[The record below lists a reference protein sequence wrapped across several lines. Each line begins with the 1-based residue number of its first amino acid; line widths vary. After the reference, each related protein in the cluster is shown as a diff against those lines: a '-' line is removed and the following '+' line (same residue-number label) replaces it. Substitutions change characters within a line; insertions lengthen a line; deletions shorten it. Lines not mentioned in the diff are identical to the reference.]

1 MSDFR
6 IEIET
11 VLKGNPVS
19 ELESL
24 QVAIKDALGS
34 YAQMEKQLAKT
45 TKQLASTRDQIGNVR
60 EQLEEARAG
69 GDTAN
74 VEKLEAKLAKL
85 IQREQKLAGAAG
97 EARAALQNQENEIR
111 ELAGSLEELR
121 AAEEAAAGAAE
132 ENAEGQRDLR
142 AGLKGLGGPL
152 GETISLQEDLTD
164 TWNGLVV
171 QMGGPGAAALG
182 IAAAGL
188 AALSVAAIAAAAS
201 FTKLAIAQAN
211 QARDAKLSLEAIL
224 GNEFAADHLSDS
236 FGRITSETGA
246 TSARLAELAK
256 SLKEAGVPISQMPAA
271 LRAIAIQEAA
281 IGTDGT
287 QELIDTLK
295 EGKKSVGELSKEIDS
310 KFGEVAKKRV
320 LGLDQQMTIL
330 GEHFDSLF
338 DNVNIEPILEGF
350 ARLVGLLDSNSE
362 SGRAIKAIFE
372 SMLDPLGGA
381 EAIFIGIER
390 FLLGMEIG
398 AMKVAIGVK
407 RIAKELGFDTSTMQ
421 SVVDLADLGAIAV
434 YALAAAVGAVVAAF
448 GVMAGIVAM
457 PFVSLYNGINAAID
471 VFNGLASAAESIA
484 SQVTAALDKIA
495 SWFNGVDLSTMG
507 VQMIDGLIA
516 GIKSKA
522 DAVVAA
528 LGGVVDAAIA
538 AAVNALKIGS
548 PSKVMEEIGG
558 WTAEGFTVG
567 VDDGAADAQSSMEA
581 LVAPPDPAVAG
592 MTGGKG
598 GALDFTGATFVF
610 HGVADAEQATV
621 RFEEM
626 LVGLLEGQLLQAG
639 SAA

>member
-11 VLKGNPVS
+11 VLKGNPTS

-85 IQREQKLAGAAG
+85 IQREQKLVGAAG
-97 EARAALQNQENEIR
+97 EARAALQNQEDSIR

-121 AAEEAAAGAAE
+121 AAEEGAAAAAE
-132 ENAEGQRDLR
+132 ENAEGQRDLK

-152 GETISLQEDLTD
+152 GEVISLQEDLSD
-164 TWNGLVV
+164 AWSGLVT

-188 AALSVAAIAAAAS
+188 AMLAAAAIAAAAS
-201 FTKLAIAQAN
+201 FTQLAISQAN
-211 QARDAKLSLEAIL
+211 QARDARLSLEAIL
-224 GNEFAADHLSDS
+224 GTESAARLMSDA
-236 FGRITSETGA
+236 FGGIISETGA
-246 TSARLAELAK
+246 TSARLAELTQ
-256 SLKEAGVPISQMPAA
+256 SLKEAGVPLTQMPKA
-271 LRAIAIQEAA
+271 LRALAIQEAA

-287 QELIDTLK
+287 QGLIDAFK
-295 EGKKSVGELSKEIDS
+295 EGKKSVGELSKEIEG
-310 KFGEVAKKRV
+310 KFGDVVKKRV

-330 GEHFDSLF
+330 GEHFSSLF
-338 DNVNIEPILEGF
+338 DGINIEPILEGF

-362 SGRAIKAIFE
+362 SGRAIKAVFE
-372 SMLDPLGGA
+372 AMFEPLGGA

-398 AMKVAIGVK
+398 AMKVAIGIK
-407 RIAKELGFDTSTMQ
+407 RIAKELGFDTSGMQ
-421 SVVDLADLGAIAV
+421 SVVDLADLGAVAI
-434 YALAAAVGAVVAAF
+434 YALAAAVGAVVAAL
-448 GVMAGIVAM
+448 GVMAAIVAA
-457 PFVSLYNGINAAID
+457 PFVSLYNGINAAIV
-471 VFNGLASAAESIA
+471 VFDGLASAATSIA
-484 SQVTAALDKIA
+484 SQVTEALDGIV
-495 SWFNGVDLSTMG
+495 SWFRGVDLAAMG
-507 VQMIDGLIA
+507 SQMIAGLVS
-516 GIKSKA
+516 GIKSGA
-522 DAVVAA
+522 GAVIEA
-528 LGGVVDAAIA
+528 LGGIVDS
-538 AAVNALKIGS
+538 AVNAAKQKLGIAS
-548 PSKVMEEIGG
+548 PSRVMAEIGG
-558 WTAEGFTVG
+558 YTAEGFTVG
-567 VDDGAADAQSSMEA
+567 VDDGAADAQASMEA

-592 MTGGKG
+592 IGGGKG
-598 GALDFTGATFVF
+598 GGLDFTGATFVF